1 MIIQDPITKE
11 DVENCK
17 NKDLLQ
23 NMLAEMAGEFPALS
37 SVFVDE
43 RDIFLCHSLQMA
55 SEAVPA
61 HALTASGHKL
71 DNYEPPTV
79 VGVVGIGHMPG
90 IMDKWGSVTQDQVRA
105 VIKVSSDWSIFQI
118 LTSDWSR

>member
-1 MIIQDPITKE
+1 MQLGDRPINITLKRAISSLSVWQKLRLGWNILTNKDPITKE

-43 RDIFLCHSLQMA
+43 RDIFLTHSLQVILP
-55 SEAVPA
+55 SYWSDSD
-61 HALTASGHKL
+61 H
-71 DNYEPPTV
+71 
-79 VGVVGIGHMPG
+79 
-90 IMDKWGSVTQDQVRA
+90 VT
-105 VIKVSSDWSIFQI
+105 
-118 LTSDWSR
+118 

>member
-1 MIIQDPITKE
+1 MQLGDMPINITLKRAISSLSVWQKLRLGWNILTNKDPITKE

-43 RDIFLCHSLQMA
+43 RDIFFGV
-55 SEAVPA
+55 EVFFETGKKKIPK
-61 HALTASGHKL
+61 AL
-71 DNYEPPTV
+71 
-79 VGVVGIGHMPG
+79 
-90 IMDKWGSVTQDQVRA
+90 
-105 VIKVSSDWSIFQI
+105 
-118 LTSDWSR
+118 

>member
-1 MIIQDPITKE
+1 MELNCCWSNPILNIQDPITKE

-37 SVFVDE
+37 SVFVEE
-43 RDIFLCHSLQMA
+43 RDIFLTHSLQMA
-55 SEAVPA
+55 ADAIPA
-61 HALTASGHKL
+61 HALGPDGRKL
-71 DNYEPPTV
+71 ENFSPPIV

-90 IMDKWGSVTQDQVRA
+90 EK
-105 VIKVSSDWSIFQI
+105 
-118 LTSDWSR
+118 TSNLKAYLFLGFCWF